1 MSPPAAA
8 ASSKKTEREPPRTE
22 LAILRQ
28 YIASYGLKMTTQ
40 REKILEVFLRTP
52 GHVTAE
58 QLYDRMKRVDPGIG
72 FTTVYRTLRLLCGC
86 GLAQERKFGSGPTRY
101 ERAHTRQHHDHLV
114 CVKCGRIIEFEN
126 KPIEE
131 LQKKVARTHAFELLD
146 HRHELYGHCKE
157 CQVT

>member
-1 MSPPAAA
+1 MCPSAAST
-8 ASSKKTEREPPRTE
+8 SSKKTEREPPRSE
-22 LAILRQ
+22 LAILRR

-58 QLYDRMKRVDPGIG
+58 HLYDCMKRVDSGIG
-72 FTTVYRTLRLLCGC
+72 FTTVYRTLRLFCGC

-101 ERAHTRQHHDHLV
+101 EHAHTRQHHDHLV
-114 CVKCGRIIEFEN
+114 CVKCGKIIEFEN
-126 KPIEE
+126 KHIEE
-131 LQKKVARTHAFELLD
+131 LQKKVAKTYAFELLD